1 MTKHGNMDDQVLK
14 AIIGAYRAQRAEAA
28 TPARAAALDRLAQ
41 SICAQA
47 TRTRQASAPWRWA
60 GIGWQWLVP
69 NMAGMAAA
77 LLAGFFL
84 ARTAP
89 PIDMMDTADLV
100 LNMET
105 ALPVWEE
112 GAL

>member
-1 MTKHGNMDDQVLK
+1 MKKHGNMDDRALK
-14 AIIGAYRAQRAEAA
+14 AIIGAYRAQLAQAD
-28 TPARAAALDRLAQ
+28 TPARAAALDRLAR

-47 TRTRQASAPWRWA
+47 ARTPQAPAPWRWA
-60 GIGWQWLVP
+60 GMDWQWLVP
-69 NMAGMAAA
+69 NVAGMAAA

-89 PIDMMDTADLV
+89 AIDMMDTADLV